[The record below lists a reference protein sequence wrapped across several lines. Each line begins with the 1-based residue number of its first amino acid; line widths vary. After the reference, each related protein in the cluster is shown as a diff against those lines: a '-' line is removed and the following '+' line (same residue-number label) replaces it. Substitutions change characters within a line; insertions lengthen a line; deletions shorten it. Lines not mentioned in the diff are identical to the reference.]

1 MKGSKFD
8 FTAMNVH
15 PMNVFHDK
23 QSGEISQENFL
34 GNELE
39 DSTRI
44 ALGTYNELRTTT
56 KGEENLIE
64 P

>member
-1 MKGSKFD
+1 MC
-8 FTAMNVH
+8 
-15 PMNVFHDK
+15 VFRDK
-23 QSGEISQENFL
+23 EGGEISQENFV
-34 GNELE
+34 GDELE

-44 ALGTYNELRTTT
+44 ALCTYNELRATT